1 MIKNNK
7 IKAVL
12 SSFLTLLP
20 ALFGI
25 ILWDKLPD
33 TMFIH
38 WGMDGNADGTSNK
51 AFCVFGLPII
61 ILILHWVCLIATSFD
76 KNQKNQNKKALG
88 MIFWIVPFISLF
100 VNTFMYS
107 VAFGKEFNP
116 LFLMPL
122 MLGVMF
128 TIMGNYL
135 PKVKQNSTLGVKVYW
150 TLNNE
155 ENWDKTHRFTGK
167 VWFFGGLI
175 LIVSVFLPD
184 KFIIPIASVIITTLI
199 IAPII
204 YSYTIYKKHIK
215 AGISYKSAP
224 KSKGEKIVVIISLII
239 VTLIVIG
246 TTVFMFTGDVEYVV
260 NDNTFKIEA
269 DYWSDLQI
277 DCDKIENAEYRDTFD
292 KGVRTN
298 GLGSAR
304 LSLGNFR
311 NDELGDYTLYSY
323 NQNDSCVVMRVN
335 GNTLVINGKTA
346 DETKELYNLIMAQK

>member
-7 IKAVL
+7 IKAVI
-12 SSFLTLLP
+12 SSLLTLLP

-61 ILILHWVCLIATSFD
+61 ILILHWVCLIAMSLD
-76 KNQKNQNKKALG
+76 KKQKNQNKKALG
-88 MIFWIVPFISLF
+88 MVFWIVPFISLF
-100 VNTFMYS
+100 INTFMYS
-107 VAFGKEFNP
+107 FAFGKEYNP
-116 LFLMPL
+116 FLLMPILFGL
-122 MLGVMF
+122 MFVL
-128 TIMGNYL
+128 MGNYL
-135 PKVKQNSTLGVKVYW
+135 PKVKQNSTFGVRIYW

-167 VWFFGGLI
+167 LWFVGGLLL
-175 LIVSVFLPD
+175 LISVFLPENVLIPVSA
-184 KFIIPIASVIITTLI
+184 IIIFVNVIS
-199 IAPII
+199 PFI
-204 YSYTIYKKHIK
+204 YSYSVYKKHKK

-224 KSKGEKIVVIISLII
+224 KSKSEKIVAVISLII
-239 VTLIVIG
+239 VTLIIIAVS
-246 TTVFMFTGDVEYVV
+246 VLMFTGDVEYEIK
-260 NDNTFKIEA
+260 DNTFKIEA
-269 DYWSDLQI
+269 NYWTDLQI

-292 KGVRTN
+292 KGTRTN

-311 NDELGDYTLYSY
+311 NDEFGDYTLYSY
-323 NQNDSCVVMRVN
+323 NKNDSCVVMRVD
-335 GNTLVINGKTA
+335 GKTLVVNGKTA

>member
-7 IKAVL
+7 IKAIV
-12 SSFLTLLP
+12 SSIITMLP
-20 ALFGI
+20 ALFGVI
-25 ILWDKLPD
+25 MWNKLPD
-33 TMFIH
+33 SMVTH
-38 WGMDGNADGTSNK
+38 WGADSNADGTSNK
-51 AFCVFGLPII
+51 AFAVFGLPII
-61 ILILHWVCLIATSFD
+61 ILILHWVCLIAMSLD
-76 KNQKNQNKKALG
+76 KKQKNQNKKALG
-88 MIFWIVPFISLF
+88 MVFWIVPFISLF
-100 VNTFMYS
+100 INTFMYS
-107 VAFGKEFNP
+107 FALGKEYNP
-116 LFLMPL
+116 FLLMPILFGL
-122 MLGVMF
+122 MFVL
-128 TIMGNYL
+128 MGNYL
-135 PKVKQNSTLGVKVYW
+135 PKVKQNSTFGVRIYW

-167 VWFFGGLI
+167 LWFVGGLLL
-175 LIVSVFLPD
+175 LISVFLPENVLIPVSA
-184 KFIIPIASVIITTLI
+184 IIIFVNVIS
-199 IAPII
+199 PFV
-204 YSYTIYKKHIK
+204 YSYSVYKKHKK
-215 AGISYKSAP
+215 AGVSYNAAP

-260 NDNTFKIEA
+260 NDNTFKIEP

-311 NDELGDYTLYSY
+311 NDEFGDYTLYSY
-323 NQNDSCVVMRVN
+323 NQNDSCVVMRVD
-335 GNTLVINGKTA
+335 GKTLVVNGKTA

>member
-7 IKAVL
+7 IKAVI
-12 SSFLTLLP
+12 SSILTLLP

-88 MIFWIVPFISLF
+88 MFFWIVPFISLF

-107 VAFGKEFNP
+107 VAFGKKFNP

-128 TIMGNYL
+128 TMMGNYS

-155 ENWDKTHRFTGK
+155 ENWDKTHRFAGK
-167 VWFFGGLI
+167 IWFFGGLI

-184 KFIIPIASVIITTLI
+184 KFIIPIASVIIMTLV

-224 KSKGEKIVVIISLII
+224 KSKGEKIVAVISLII
-239 VTLIVIG
+239 VTLIVIAAS
-246 TTVFMFTGDVEYVV
+246 VLMFTGDVEYQIK
-260 NDNTFKIEA
+260 DNTLKIEA

-292 KGVRTN
+292 KGTRTN

-311 NDELGDYTLYSY
+311 NDEFGDYTLYTY

-335 GNTLVINGKTA
+335 GKTLVVNGKTA

>member
-7 IKAVL
+7 IKAIM
-12 SSFLTLLP
+12 SSLLTLLP

-100 VNTFMYS
+100 VNTLMYS

-122 MLGVMF
+122 ILGVPF
-128 TIMGNYL
+128 VIMGNYL
-135 PKVKQNSTLGVKVYW
+135 PKVKQNSTFGVKVYW

-155 ENWDKTHRFTGK
+155 ENWDKTHRFAGK
-167 VWFFGGLI
+167 IWFFGGLI
-175 LIVSVFLPD
+175 LIASVLLPD
-184 KFIIPIASVIITTLI
+184 KIIIPIASVIIMTLV

-224 KSKGEKIVVIISLII
+224 KSKGEKIVAVISLII
-239 VTLIVIG
+239 ITLIVIAAS
-246 TTVFMFTGDVEYVV
+246 VLMFTGDVEYQVK
-260 NDNTFKIEA
+260 DNTLKIEA

-292 KGVRTN
+292 KGTRTN

-311 NDELGDYTLYSY
+311 NDEFSDYTLYSY
-323 NQNDSCVVMRVN
+323 NQNDSCVVMRVD
-335 GNTLVINGKTA
+335 GKTLVVNGKTA